1 MRKTAI
7 IMAVALLAA
16 GAQARD
22 SKLANLVP
30 AGYTITEEIKGD
42 LNKDGLEDYVFIIKG
57 TKKDDDCREN
67 GQDCSLRGIMVVF
80 SKGGR
85 YELALE
91 NRDCFASEDRNGG
104 VYYPPDLSVSVKK
117 GNLYIGFDHGR
128 YGSWSYTF
136 RYQNSDFE
144 LIGYDNILG
153 VTGRLDKIVSIN
165 FQAKKMLTKIP
176 VADILVD
183 DFADGTAR
191 NAKFDETWENFTPTE
206 PIKLRKIADF
216 REFDVM
222 DYIKIKK

>member
-42 LNKDGLEDYVFIIKG
+42 LNKDSLEDYVLIIKG
-57 TKKDDDCREN
+57 KKEDEWCRE
-67 GQDCSLRGIMVVF
+67 GGKDCNLRGIIVVF
-80 SKGGR
+80 NKGGR

-91 NRDCFASEDRNGG
+91 NRDCFQSVDTEPGG
-104 VYYPPDLSVSVKK
+104 YSAPELSVSIKR
-117 GNLYIGFDHGR
+117 GNLYIKYDHIR
-128 YGSWSYTF
+128 YGYWYYTF

-144 LIGYDNILG
+144 LIGFDNILG